1 MHGMREVFPE
11 AVAYAAVQVSPEA
24 QPILCISQWV
34 SQAYYGLCSLDGW
47 DTEDRFFKLD
57 VFFDKCVGL
66 FTDDPDDPWV
76 IDTLQFLTR
85 YLCLGFLFFLSH
97 FG

>member
-1 MHGMREVFPE
+1 M
-11 AVAYAAVQVSPEA
+11 A
-24 QPILCISQWV
+24 

-47 DTEDRFFKLD
+47 DTEDHFFKLD

-66 FTDDPDDPWV
+66 FTEDPNDPWV

-85 YLCLGFLFFLSH
+85 YLDLDFFLPFSFYLDRCLH
-97 FG
+97 